1 MAENQKALSEAVQ
14 KVKELMTSG
23 EGEEGG
29 QLEIGDEAIGLMNW
43 LNETFPGAFTPNQ
56 EEEEVPL
63 TPAERL
69 FGKGQ

>member
-63 TPAERL
+63 TPAERI